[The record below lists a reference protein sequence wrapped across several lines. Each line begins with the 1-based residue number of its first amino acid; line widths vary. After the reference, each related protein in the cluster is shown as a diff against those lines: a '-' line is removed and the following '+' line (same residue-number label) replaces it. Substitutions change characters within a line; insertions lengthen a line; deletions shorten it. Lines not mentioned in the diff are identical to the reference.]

1 VAAVDRRGVRTDGVR
16 HGVGARSGAPS
27 TMIDEEDME

>member
-1 VAAVDRRGVRTDGVR
+1 VDRRGVRADGVR

-27 TMIDEEDME
+27 TM